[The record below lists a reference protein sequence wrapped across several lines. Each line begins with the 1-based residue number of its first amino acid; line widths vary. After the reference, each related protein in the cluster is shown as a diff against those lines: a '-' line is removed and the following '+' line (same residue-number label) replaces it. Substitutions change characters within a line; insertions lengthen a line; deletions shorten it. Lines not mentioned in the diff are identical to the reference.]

1 MKKDH
6 LRIVVAA
13 VIFLFITLPAW
24 AQPQGQLAWY
34 KAMEEEGVGYEAIK
48 RKLRV
53 IFYESASFRQQMKTF
68 TMEELCNAFEIM
80 QRADRTLKSSSLNGR
95 LVLER
100 MILKLC
106 DASRPDT
113 QI

>member
-1 MKKDH
+1 
-6 LRIVVAA
+6 
-13 VIFLFITLPAW
+13 
-24 AQPQGQLAWY
+24 
-34 KAMEEEGVGYEAIK
+34 
-48 RKLRV
+48 
-53 IFYESASFRQQMKTF
+53 MKTF

-106 DASRPDT
+106 DAS
-113 QI
+113 